1 MMQGRSMRGVRPVIL
16 VALVAF
22 ALWRPLVAGGT
33 LAPDDQLW
41 LSDPFNAEPPAGLTI
56 ELAEADASA
65 IHGAWVAWAE
75 DVRSGQFSWWRD
87 AGAGQPALADGLP
100 FTHLAYLVVPG
111 WYASGV
117 VAALALLVAAFGAM
131 RLADRQGMAPLGG
144 LLAGVVFGFSGLMFT
159 WLGWPHATAIAI
171 APWVI
176 GSILGLADRP
186 SAPKAGRAGLLIA
199 AQLWCGVFAISVFT
213 VLGGVAWWSI
223 EARRRRSAAGS
234 GAVAAAIAL
243 GAAVAAPHLWLR
255 WERWSWADTSHL
267 EIGDTS
273 ASVLGL
279 ITTVVGSALGNESVG
294 IAWVETGSFQ
304 LTVGFVGVAA
314 VVAAAGASFAG
325 GRAIGP
331 AIIGLIGM
339 AVGYVG
345 GPFSSLAALVIGE
358 TSLASHA
365 RVLLVLSLAMLAALG
380 VDALSRAAITPARCA
395 AAARSLRA
403 RLALGLAMALIV
415 GLGFAWF
422 DALRTASTLQP
433 VAAHLVGTAAVVA
446 VVTAVGRS
454 WWRRRLST
462 EAVKYAL
469 VALAAY
475 ELLSFGMPIP
485 TVTERDERV
494 TVTDAHVALLEIV
507 EDGGRIAGDH
517 DVFSPA
523 SSARFGIADVRAPG
537 LRSTEEID
545 AFIAVD
551 PSSVRGAVGGS
562 PFEPVIRVRDDA
574 DPSGNPMW
582 DLLGVDAW
590 VLPRDATPPGLRSD
604 PQPDLRSSAPLIS
617 PIGSLVV
624 PEGGL
629 RAVVVDLVTPAFTTV
644 SIEVN
649 VGQQRVETE
658 AVLRTPRDGPTA
670 IAIAGEGLPPA
681 SEARVILTL
690 DTGEQAAEIG
700 TTGGVM
706 ALGTIAGTPDS
717 TLIWTDGAI
726 ILARPSPRAVWD
738 GPGEATVEIVLDEPD
753 RIIAEVLVTER
764 GVLRSDIV
772 NEPGWRVRHDGNP
785 TPERL
790 VGDLVLGVDL
800 EPGSHRI
807 EFSYR
812 PPRLAAGLIVA
823 LAGLLLWGAW
833 AIVERRGAAQTRW

>member
-1 MMQGRSMRGVRPVIL
+1 MTQGRSMRGARPVIL

-111 WYASGV
+111 WYAPGV

-131 RLADRQGMAPLGG
+131 RLADRQGVAPLGG

-199 AQLWCGVFAISVFT
+199 ASCGVSLRFPSSRCW
-213 VLGGVAWWSI
+213 VAWPGGRS
-223 EARRRRSAAGS
+223 ARRRSAVGS

-255 WERWSWADTSHL
+255 WERWSWPTRPTSRSV
-267 EIGDTS
+267 TPVP
-273 ASVLGL
+273 VLGL

-562 PFEPVIRVRDDA
+562 PFEPVIHVRDDA

-582 DLLGVDAW
+582 DLLGVDAGCAAR
-590 VLPRDATPPGLRSD
+590 RDATRLRSTCD
-604 PQPDLRSSAPLIS
+604 PTS
-617 PIGSLVV
+617 V
-624 PEGGL
+624 P
-629 RAVVVDLVTPAFTTV
+629 
-644 SIEVN
+644 
-649 VGQQRVETE
+649 
-658 AVLRTPRDGPTA
+658 
-670 IAIAGEGLPPA
+670 
-681 SEARVILTL
+681 
-690 DTGEQAAEIG
+690 
-700 TTGGVM
+700 
-706 ALGTIAGTPDS
+706 
-717 TLIWTDGAI
+717 
-726 ILARPSPRAVWD
+726 
-738 GPGEATVEIVLDEPD
+738 
-753 RIIAEVLVTER
+753 
-764 GVLRSDIV
+764 
-772 NEPGWRVRHDGNP
+772 RH
-785 TPERL
+785 R
-790 VGDLVLGVDL
+790 
-800 EPGSHRI
+800 
-807 EFSYR
+807 
-812 PPRLAAGLIVA
+812 
-823 LAGLLLWGAW
+823 
-833 AIVERRGAAQTRW
+833 